1 MDLPP
6 RTWGGSLE
14 RGLPLPLLRLPC
26 AIPSFSSAPASPTRS
41 SARIAITV
49 WSVPRWRGCSTF
61 DTRLAGRL
69 DVQRIEFERPR
80 PALVALLGTEHQNCP
95 TRVLAQ
101 PPEPGAPGVQ
111 TSNSTGRAFVTGL
124 VPIGEYLAF
133 AHGVARPHP

>member
-1 MDLPP
+1 MRD
-6 RTWGGSLE
+6 SLF
-14 RGLPLPLLRLPC
+14 LLRPGFADPKLGPDRYYCVEC
-26 AIPSFSSAPASPTRS
+26 AALE
-41 SARIAITV
+41 
-49 WSVPRWRGCSTF
+49 GLLTF

-95 TRVLAQ
+95 TLVLAQ

-111 TSNSTGRAFVTGL
+111 MSNSTGRAFVTGL

-133 AHGVARPHP
+133 AHRVARPHP